1 MSGFSILIYSINIYF
16 ILQMEIFIGI
26 DQSINSTGVT
36 IQCFEREKLI
46 QQHFY
51 IIKTNKLTKKEK
63 IAQENIDG
71 FDYILYHKWEKDDAK
86 DNNEFELH
94 KLENN
99 INISNEIINL
109 IKQYAINK
117 LDKIYVA
124 MEGISFQS
132 SNKTQSIIDLSGL
145 STLIRYRI
153 YKYFESN
160 QDHMGSLKIF
170 TPSEVKKFATGNGM
184 ANKEVMVNLFK
195 TNNKKFAMIPKLDD
209 MADSYWICSYMRK
222 IYCDEYGL

>member
-1 MSGFSILIYSINIYF
+1 
-16 ILQMEIFIGI
+16 MEIFIGI

-36 IQCFEREKLI
+36 VQCFEKEKMVK
-46 QQHFY
+46 QYFY

-63 IAQENIDG
+63 AAEEEIDG
-71 FDYILYHKWEKDDAK
+71 FNYILYHKWEKADAK

-99 INISNEIINL
+99 IEISKAIINI
-109 IKQYAINK
+109 IKEYAIYN
-117 LDKIYVA
+117 LDKVYVA

-132 SNKTQSIIDLSGL
+132 SNKTQSIIDLAGL

-153 YKYFESN
+153 YNYFMDN
-160 QDHMGSLKIF
+160 QDHLGCLKIF
-170 TPSEVKKFATGNGM
+170 TPSEVKKFASGNGM
-184 ANKEVMVNLFK
+184 CNKEVMISLFK

-222 IYCDEYGL
+222 IYCDEYDL